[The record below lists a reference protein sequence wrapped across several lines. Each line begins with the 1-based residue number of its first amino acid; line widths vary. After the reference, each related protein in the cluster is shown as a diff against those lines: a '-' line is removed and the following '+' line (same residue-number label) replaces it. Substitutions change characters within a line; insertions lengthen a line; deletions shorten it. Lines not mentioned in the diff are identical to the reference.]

1 EQHNLSGGKKKER
14 QRKKKKPILTKKKK
28 KKKKYENHPG
38 KNAQFYL
45 VGNLHGAGGS
55 VPLPRNLKSVK

>member
-1 EQHNLSGGKKKER
+1 MRAIQSIRRKKER
-14 QRKKKKPILTKKKK
+14 EAEGEKKPILTKKEEKEE
-28 KKKKYENHPG
+28 KYENHPG

-55 VPLPRNLKSVK
+55 VPLPR

>member
-1 EQHNLSGGKKKER
+1 MRATQSIRKEKK
-14 QRKKKKPILTKKKK
+14 RKREGEKKPILTKKKK

-45 VGNLHGAGGS
+45 VGNLHGVGGS
-55 VPLPRNLKSVK
+55 MPLPR